1 MDDTGQN
8 LTSWQYRNATSHYR
22 YLARDELG
30 RCEREKIAREIE
42 KTSESIGKK
51 HRALKNDRIEEGIT
65 TDILNPLSSC
75 DFFVDSPDVCA
86 TKRESRDEDAASVRK
101 RER

>member
-30 RCEREKIAREIE
+30 RCESEKIAREIE
-42 KTSESIGKK
+42 KTSDSIRKK
-51 HRALKNDRIEEGIT
+51 HYALKIARIDK
-65 TDILNPLSSC
+65 DIEQT
-75 DFFVDSPDVCA
+75 F
-86 TKRESRDEDAASVRK
+86 
-101 RER
+101 